1 MTRIESATA
10 EPAAW
15 FKLDQAGAVLSLG
28 GSWTIQQ
35 SARLD
40 GELHGLNGGG
50 NGPIAIDASG
60 ISRLDSAGAFA
71 MRLCVEEAATNI
83 ALYAYVP
90 ACEPGT
96 IAAAASNLGAAGVR
110 LTITDHGRP
119 FDVAAARD
127 PGVEHDIQSATIGG
141 RGIRL
146 MREFSDTLQYARIG
160 EQNQLTLTF
169 AVKGSQ
175 PEP

>member
-1 MTRIESATA
+1 MHASCVSVAADRFPDSIEGVADKATIFELA
-10 EPAAW
+10 EWAEGWA
-15 FKLDQAGAVLSLG
+15 KA
-28 GSWTIQQ
+28 
-35 SARLD
+35 
-40 GELHGLNGGG
+40 HG
-50 NGPIAIDASG
+50 
-60 ISRLDSAGAFA
+60 LDSAGAFA